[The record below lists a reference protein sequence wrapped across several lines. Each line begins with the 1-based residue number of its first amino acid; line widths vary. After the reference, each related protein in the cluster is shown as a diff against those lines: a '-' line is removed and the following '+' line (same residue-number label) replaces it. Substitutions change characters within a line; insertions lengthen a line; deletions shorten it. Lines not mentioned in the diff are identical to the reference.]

1 MFKKL
6 VKNIGPGPLV
16 AAAFIGPGTVTVC
29 TLAGV
34 KFGYSLLWAMGL
46 SILATIVLQEMAAR
60 VGVVTQKGLA
70 EIIKQ
75 EINTPVFKVI
85 TVILVLS
92 AIVIGNAAYEAGNI
106 SGGVLGLETLI
117 GDFSLE
123 IGTTQIKLLP
133 LVIGILAF
141 TLLYLGNYKML
152 ERALIGM
159 VILMSMAFLI
169 TAVMTKPSFN
179 NLLTGLFK
187 FQSPEGSL
195 LTIIGL
201 LGTTVVPYN
210 LFLHAALVKEKWH
223 KSSDLALARKDTLI
237 AIVLGGLVSM
247 CIIVSAAAIQGNEIT
262 SAADL
267 AKAVEPLFGSFAKYF
282 IAIGLFAAGITSTI
296 TAPLAAAYVATGCLN
311 WSSNMKSF
319 KFRLVWLIVL
329 SLGVIFASLGFKSI
343 EVIQFAQIA
352 NGLLLPVIAGLL
364 IWIVN
369 KQAILGD
376 YKNNWK
382 QNLMALIIFAVV
394 TFLGLRTVLKV
405 LLI

>member
-282 IAIGLFAAGITSTI
+282 IAIGLFAAGITSAI